1 MVRHCALGL
10 RVFWCS
16 CLLMMLGLSFI
27 PRVGAD
33 DKERKKEVINGVL
46 RLLLDSQVE
55 RQGLRDERAPLPPP
69 PPGGRPTVELLE
81 ARQRLEVMQREAAG
95 LSATLQKESATNPA
109 VRALIP
115 DVLKFQVRA
124 DAVAARSRL
133 LFDHRALAAEVASLD
148 REWRILLIKLQQT
161 PRMPGTCRDHFS
173 RFDEQHQG
181 LCKLLAV
188 EPTLDRRLL
197 VRHAESLSAQ
207 MRSLVEDISFETR
220 SSLSGREL
228 VRDAGLAQ
236 HAAHEF
242 ADVILDNVPVRVI
255 TDRYQAFA
263 RQWEPLNAKLCA
275 LQSRYIERDV
285 VAVQQV
291 DQKIRE
297 LLWLP
302 RALNRDLIIQLAT
315 GVHADVD
322 HLFDSITLSVLLQ
335 LPSGEFA
342 PSAASDFHG
351 YCEHVEECARRSN
364 RREEIV
370 DAYEDLLG
378 AWVSFSR
385 IFRTVKHSGLQQQIG
400 AIEQRLVALREPL
413 GIPNGFDRDEGR
425 RRAAALEHLADH
437 FNEDLVTWLSTAKG
451 IAPADRAALADQS
464 AKFRANVRVLHATQ
478 VSPTPETEIE
488 RLNET
493 LLAQWEDM
501 LRRVSQSK
509 ASDRD
514 HLLEVLSQIGDALIA
529 IEVLLLG

>member
-1 MVRHCALGL
+1 MFRHSPNWL
-10 RVFWCS
+10 RVV
-16 CLLMMLGLSFI
+16 LLALLAVVTTSI
-27 PRVGAD
+27 ARAD
-33 DKERKKEVINGVL
+33 DKDRKREAINGVL

-95 LSATLQKESATNPA
+95 LSLTLQKESAANPA
-109 VRALIP
+109 VRALVP

-124 DAVAARSRL
+124 DAVAARSRV

-148 REWRILLIKLQQT
+148 REWRILLLKLQQT
-161 PRMPGTCRDHFS
+161 PRMPVACRDHFS

-181 LCKLLAV
+181 LCKILAV

-197 VRHAESLSAQ
+197 VHHGESLSAH
-207 MRSLVEDISFETR
+207 MRSLVEDVAFETR
-220 SSLSGREL
+220 SSVNGRDLIRE
-228 VRDAGLAQ
+228 AGLAQ

-242 ADVILDNVPVRVI
+242 ADVILDNVSVRVI
-255 TDRYQAFA
+255 ADRYQAFT

-302 RALNRDLIIQLAT
+302 RALNRELIIQLAG
-315 GVHADVD
+315 GVHTDVD
-322 HLFDSITLSVLLQ
+322 RLFDSITLTVLMQ

-342 PSAASDFHG
+342 TSAASDFHG
-351 YCEHVEECARRSN
+351 YCEHLEECARRSN
-364 RREEIV
+364 RRDEIV

-378 AWVSFSR
+378 AWVAFSR
-385 IFRTVKHSGLQQQIG
+385 HFRSVKHAPLQQQIAG
-400 AIEQRLVALREPL
+400 IEQRLVSLREPL
-413 GIPNGFDRDEGR
+413 GMSNGFDRDEGR

-437 FNEDLVTWLSTAKG
+437 FNADLTTWLSTAKG
-451 IAPADRAALADQS
+451 IAPADRAPLLDLS
-464 AKFRANVRVLHATQ
+464 ARFRANVRVLHATQ
-478 VSPTPETEIE
+478 VSPTPESEIE

-493 LLAQWEDM
+493 LLAQWEEL

-514 HLLEVLSQIGDALIA
+514 HLLEVLSRIGDELIA